1 MAEVDHNLL
10 EVIQIAIK
18 LSKLE
23 QHPVGSLWAT
33 MSDDDPA
40 VVFGGG
46 GVEEARRMP
55 RASVRG

>member
-46 GVEEARRMP
+46 MEEARRMP
-55 RASVRG
+55 RASVRR

>member
-1 MAEVDHNLL
+1 MTEVNHNLL
-10 EVIQIAIK
+10 EVIQMAIK

-23 QHPVGSLWAT
+23 QHPVGCLWAT

-46 GVEEARRMP
+46 GMAEVRRVQGAP
-55 RASVRG
+55 VCR

>member
-1 MAEVDHNLL
+1 MDNHTIPEI
-10 EVIQIAIK
+10 IQMAIK

-40 VVFGGG
+40 VGGG
-46 GVEEARRMP
+46 DGR
-55 RASVRG
+55 S

>member
-1 MAEVDHNLL
+1 MAEVNHNLL
-10 EVIQIAIK
+10 EVIQMAIK

-40 VVFGGG
+40 AVFGGG
-46 GVEEARRMP
+46 YGR
-55 RASVRG
+55 S

>member
-1 MAEVDHNLL
+1 MDDHTLLKTIQMA
-10 EVIQIAIK
+10 IR

-40 VVFGGG
+40 KIFGGG
-46 GVEEARRMP
+46 MEE
-55 RASVRG
+55 VK

>member
-1 MAEVDHNLL
+1 MDNHTLL
-10 EVIQIAIK
+10 ETIQLAIK

-46 GVEEARRMP
+46 VEEARRMS

>member
-1 MAEVDHNLL
+1 MAEVNHDLL
-10 EVIQIAIK
+10 EVIQMAIK

-46 GVEEARRMP
+46 MAEVRRVQGAP
-55 RASVRG
+55 VCR

>member
-1 MAEVDHNLL
+1 MDNHTLL
-10 EVIQIAIK
+10 EIIQIAIK

-33 MSDDDPA
+33 MSDGDPA

-46 GVEEARRMP
+46 MEEARRMS
-55 RASVRG
+55 RASVCG

>member
-1 MAEVDHNLL
+1 MAEVNHNLL
-10 EVIQIAIK
+10 EVIQMAIK

-23 QHPVGSLWAT
+23 QYPVGSLWAT
-33 MSDDDPA
+33 MSDDDLA

-46 GVEEARRMP
+46 MEEARRMP